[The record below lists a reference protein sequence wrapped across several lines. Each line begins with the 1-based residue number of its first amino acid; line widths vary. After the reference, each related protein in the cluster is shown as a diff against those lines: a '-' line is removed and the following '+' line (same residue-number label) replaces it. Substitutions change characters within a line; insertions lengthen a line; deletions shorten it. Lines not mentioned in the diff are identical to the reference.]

1 MLSKGHQYNR
11 GFTLVELVTVIVILG
26 VLAAVGS
33 AKFFNNASFKDTQ
46 YHQEVL
52 SAFRFAQKIAIA
64 SQNDVT
70 ICLTA
75 NSYDLFYSSM
85 SCSGS
90 RVKHPSGQKDYLDTG
105 ISTISPVQN
114 FTYNASGEAVSTGA
128 YSFSVGSYNV
138 VVEQVTGYV
147 HE

>member
-1 MLSKGHQYNR
+1 MQSKGHQYNQ
-11 GFTLVELVTVIVILG
+11 GFTLIELVTVIVILG
-26 VLAAVGS
+26 ILAAVGS
-33 AKFFNNASFKDTQ
+33 AKFFNNATFRDTQ
-46 YHQEVL
+46 YHQQVL

-75 NSYDLFYSSM
+75 DSYELYYSSLT
-85 SCSGS
+85 CSGTP
-90 RVKHPSGQKDYLDTG
+90 VKHPVGQVNYQDSD
-105 ISTISPVQN
+105 ISEITPVQN
-114 FTYNASGEAVSTGA
+114 FTYKASGEAISTGA
-128 YSFSVGSYNV
+128 YSFSVGGYNV